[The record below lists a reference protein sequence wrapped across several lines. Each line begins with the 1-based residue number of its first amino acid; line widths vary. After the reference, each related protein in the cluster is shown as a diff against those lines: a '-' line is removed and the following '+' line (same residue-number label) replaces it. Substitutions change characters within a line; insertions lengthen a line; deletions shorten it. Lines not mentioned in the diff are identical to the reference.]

1 MFPWLQ
7 GPPRETH
14 PENTRLAPLDAPGT
28 SSATT
33 PGIGTPST
41 TAGAPTPRGGPG
53 GGGVGAGLGPAAGPG
68 ALPTPTIVPG
78 GGGEEPIMTWG
89 AVVGTP
95 LVVRE
100 SDMDVDVGR
109 PGAGEYK

>member
-1 MFPWLQ
+1 M
-7 GPPRETH
+7 
-14 PENTRLAPLDAPGT
+14 
-28 SSATT
+28 
-33 PGIGTPST
+33 
-41 TAGAPTPRGGPG
+41 
-53 GGGVGAGLGPAAGPG
+53 GAGLGPAAGPG